1 MLDLNPTEK
10 SHKPHIASR
19 DSTPISKQILKNT
32 GESKAEDMVEH
43 QRVCDSLEQAARSI
57 ILSTPDSLE
66 REGLSRTPTRFAKA
80 MNFLLKGYH
89 TSPRQVVGEGVFS
102 SEGGGLVSV
111 NNIEFYSMCE
121 HHILPFWGNV
131 TIAYYPNQKI
141 LGLSKFP
148 RIIDIYARRLQV
160 QERLTREIVQ
170 ATEDLISPK
179 AVMVRIK
186 ASHLCMMMRGVEKQQ
201 SFTIT
206 EYACGLENITTL
218 ERDRLMTVFSE

>member
-1 MLDLNPTEK
+1 MLDANTPENINKLKPTSKGFSGPHKKPIK
-10 SHKPHIASR
+10 SKEETMEYREHK
-19 DSTPISKQILKNT
+19 
-32 GESKAEDMVEH
+32 E
-43 QRVCDSLEQAARSI
+43 VCDTLEGAARSI
-57 ILSTPDSLE
+57 IKSTPDSLE
-66 REGLSRTPTRFAKA
+66 REGLSRTPARFAKA
-80 MNFLLKGYH
+80 MNFLLQGYH
-89 TSPRQVVGEGVFS
+89 LTPQKVVGEGVFS

-131 TIAYYPNQKI
+131 TIAYYPENKI

-170 ATEDLISPK
+170 ATHELINPR

-206 EYACGLENITTL
+206 EYALGLDKLSPL
-218 ERDRLMTVFSE
+218 ETDRLMAVFSEQK